1 VDPFQ
6 ESPTVSFRPA
16 EQQASTGEVRGDRPA
31 DWPAIPGYVILAT
44 LTPGGMGI
52 VYRARQME
60 LDRIVALKMIRTGQ
74 DAGPEERARFRLEAQ
89 AVASL
94 SHPNII
100 QIFDCGEFG
109 GMPYLAMEF
118 AEGGS
123 LAQRLQ
129 QGALGPAEAAEL
141 VAVLA
146 CAVQFVH
153 DRDILHRDLKPG
165 NILLTGQGVPKLAD
179 FGLAKRLDQDQGL
192 TRPQAVLGTASYM
205 APEQARH
212 DAIGPSV
219 DVYALGAILY
229 ELLAGRPPF
238 RGETREMTIHQL
250 LFEEPI
256 APSRLRS
263 NADPLLEAIC
273 VKCLEKTPDLRY
285 PSAQAL
291 ALDLERY
298 VQSEPISIKPMS
310 RRQRH
315 ERAAR
320 RKGYEILD
328 ALGPDGPANSYKAK
342 HLALNRIVILD
353 MIASD
358 APGGSAEVEFLRA
371 EAEEAARWH
380 HPNVVEIYDFGE
392 LNGEPFFAREYIE
405 GQSLVIEQP
414 AQFIPA
420 QSASLVEI
428 LARAVQHAHLRGVVH
443 GNLKPSKILRTAD
456 GTCKITGF
464 HLAAIRGPSSG
475 IAPNPADDVYALGI
489 ILLELLTGRPIQSS
503 DMRLGDISG
512 SLAASASQVVPR
524 ELAAICRQCL
534 DPDPARRYENP
545 AVLAEDLRR
554 FQAGEVLFIDNL
566 DDRHAQDRWARRAGF
581 EIVEVLAEGG
591 DCFTY
596 KARQVALD
604 RVVVLKRI
612 GAQYRF
618 VPMAKERFRREARL
632 LAGIR
637 HPHVVRLYDHGE
649 QNDLCYFARVFV
661 DGQSLAEAAGK
672 SWLPRDSARLVA
684 TLARAVDD
692 LHARGIVHAAL
703 NPENIHITMMG
714 EPKITSFRRTRIAIH
729 DSGLSPPASA
739 RWSLSFLAPEQFEG
753 GRKPPQRESD
763 IYALGAILYT
773 LLSGTPPF
781 LAQTVEETRKRIMH
795 EAPVPPRE
803 LAADVPENLESICLT
818 CLAKDRKARPP
829 SAGALADGCAR

>member
-1 VDPFQ
+1 
-6 ESPTVSFRPA
+6 
-16 EQQASTGEVRGDRPA
+16 
-31 DWPAIPGYVILAT
+31 
-44 LTPGGMGI
+44 
-52 VYRARQME
+52 ME
-60 LDRIVALKMIRTGQ
+60 LDRIVALKMIRTGL

-94 SHPNII
+94 SHANII
-100 QIFDCGEFG
+100 QIYDCGEFG

-129 QGALGPAEAAEL
+129 QGAPGPAEAAEL
-141 VAVLA
+141 VALLA
-146 CAVQFVH
+146 RAVQFVH

-229 ELLAGRPPF
+229 ELLTGRPPF

-256 APSRLRS
+256 APSRVRS
-263 NADPLLEAIC
+263 DADPLLEAIC
-273 VKCLEKTPDLRY
+273 VKCLEKMPALRY
-285 PSAQAL
+285 QSAGAL

-298 VQSEPISIKPMS
+298 LHNEPISIEPLTM
-310 RRQRH
+310 RQRH
-315 ERAAR
+315 ERTAR
-320 RKGYEILD
+320 HKGYEILE
-328 ALGPDGPANSYKAK
+328 ALGPDGAANSYKAK
-342 HLALNRIVILD
+342 HLALNRIVVLD

-358 APGGSAEVEFLRA
+358 APSIADAQRLRA

-380 HPNVVEIYDFGE
+380 HPNAVEIYDFGE
-392 LNGEPFFAREYIE
+392 LNGEPFFAREYVE
-405 GQSLVIEQP
+405 GQSLAVEP
-414 AQFIPA
+414 APFLPGQA
-420 QSASLVEI
+420 AALVET

-443 GNLKPSKILRTAD
+443 GNLKPSKILRAQD

-464 HLAAIRGPSSG
+464 HRAAIRTRSPGPR
-475 IAPNPADDVYALGI
+475 PADDVYALGV
-489 ILLELLTGRPIQSS
+489 ILLGLLTGRPLES
-503 DMRLGDISG
+503 DDVLLAGDATG
-512 SLAASASQVVPR
+512 TLAASASQALPR
-524 ELAAICRQCL
+524 ELAAICRHCL
-534 DPDPARRYENP
+534 DPDSTRRYESP

-554 FQAGEVLFIDNL
+554 FQAGEVLFIENL
-566 DDRHAQDRWARRAGF
+566 DDRHAQERWARRAGF
-581 EIVEVLAEGG
+581 EIVEILAESS

-596 KARQVALD
+596 KARQTALD

-612 GAQYRF
+612 SAQYRF

-649 QNDLCYFARVFV
+649 QNDLCYFAREFV
-661 DGQSLAEAAGK
+661 DGQSLAEAARK
-672 SWLPRDSARLVA
+672 NWRPQESARLVA

-692 LHARGIVHAAL
+692 LHTRGIVHAAL
-703 NPENIHITMMG
+703 NPENIHITTKG
-714 EPKITSFRRTRIAIH
+714 EPKIASFRRTRLTTPET
-729 DSGLSPPASA
+729 GLSLPASA
-739 RWSLSFLAPEQFEG
+739 RWSLSFLAPEQLAG
-753 GRKPPQRESD
+753 GRKPPERASD

-773 LLSGTPPF
+773 LLVGTPPF
-781 LAQTVEETRKRIMH
+781 LARTVEETRTRMLN
-795 EAPVPPRE
+795 ETPVLPRQ
-803 LAADVPENLESICLT
+803 LAADVPENLESICLA
-818 CLAKDRKARPP
+818 CLAKDPTARPK
-829 SAGALADGCAR
+829 SAMALAEACAQISG